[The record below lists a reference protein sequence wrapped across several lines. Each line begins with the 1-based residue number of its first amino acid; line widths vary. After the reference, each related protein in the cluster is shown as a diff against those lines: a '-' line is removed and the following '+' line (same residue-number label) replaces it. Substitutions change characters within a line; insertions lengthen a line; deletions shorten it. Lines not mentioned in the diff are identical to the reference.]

1 MKAMLC
7 GDDDG
12 VVGEVVLRRQWYRRR
27 LTWYAQGT
35 VELGD
40 ERCRWYA
47 RVSPMTTKEDC
58 EYSDVDVDAILRD
71 SAQVDAMLED
81 MVRNSAQAQ
90 REALDVIAALDA
102 DVDAA
107 LRQLR
112 DS

>member
-40 ERCRWYA
+40 ERCRWYV

-58 EYSDVDVDAILRD
+58 EYSDVDVDAFLRD
-71 SAQVDAMLED
+71 SAD
-81 MVRNSAQAQ
+81 AQ
-90 REALDVIAALDA
+90 REALDVIAALDV